1 MLAVYKRS
9 SRLLVQFYVT
19 LLYHRLSSCSSSS
32 FRTNILPVMPKWASL
47 LPSEQVAKYSLPK
60 TKASVNPWA
69 TAGHRLQMTREL
81 CKVLYAAHLRR
92 CAEQA
97 AGSCC
102 LHFEP
107 AKICGCV
114 FKFRSEP
121 NAVMAPGRHRLA
133 HTHLCS
139 PLYLKHETFGGYQI
153 SSHSDSVCWARVQDG
168 CTHSAYQGK
177 TSVWG
182 RSSLGMSFLAWK
194 VSCLIPDVSQGV
206 SRCVGSVL
214 TWQLR
219 LWTKMIGVSSTRVES
234 FTFIIAPNPCR
245 NVTVFFTWVM
255 SVRFK

>member
-1 MLAVYKRS
+1 
-9 SRLLVQFYVT
+9 
-19 LLYHRLSSCSSSS
+19 
-32 FRTNILPVMPKWASL
+32 MPKWASL

-92 CAEQA
+92 CAEQE

-153 SSHSDSVCWARVQDG
+153 SSHSDSVCWARVRDG

-177 TSVWG
+177 TCVWG

-219 LWTKMIGVSSTRVES
+219 LWTKTIVVSSTRVES

-245 NVTVFFTWVM
+245 NVTVFFSWVM

>member
-1 MLAVYKRS
+1 
-9 SRLLVQFYVT
+9 
-19 LLYHRLSSCSSSS
+19 
-32 FRTNILPVMPKWASL
+32 MPKWASL

-114 FKFRSEP
+114 FKLRSEP
-121 NAVMAPGRHRLA
+121 HAVMAPGQHTLA

-139 PLYLKHETFGGYQI
+139 PLYLKHKRHLVVTKFHLILTLSAGLGFKMDVPILPTRAKPVCEADPAWAWVFLPGKSVVSFQMWVRVWAGVWALCSHDSSGYELRRLEWAPPGW
-153 SSHSDSVCWARVQDG
+153 SLLHSLLLLIPA
-168 CTHSAYQGK
+168 
-177 TSVWG
+177 
-182 RSSLGMSFLAWK
+182 GMSQFSSAEWCLWDLNK
-194 VSCLIPDVSQGV
+194 ILEVSNS
-206 SRCVGSVL
+206 
-214 TWQLR
+214 
-219 LWTKMIGVSSTRVES
+219 
-234 FTFIIAPNPCR
+234 
-245 NVTVFFTWVM
+245 
-255 SVRFK
+255 